1 MYKTNSNIQWI
12 GTGIGLL
19 GLRLFLAWEFFES
32 GKEKWKGKNWF
43 MEIQESFPFP
53 FNVIPSDL
61 NWTLAMGAELL
72 LPFFLILGFFTR
84 CSALSLTI
92 LTAVAWYSVHAGAGY
107 NVCNNGYKMALI
119 YIVTLLPLITQGAG
133 IFSVDHLLQRKSPT
147 LNQ

>member
-1 MYKTNSNIQWI
+1 MYKTNSNIQRI

-32 GKEKWKGKNWF
+32 GKEKWRGENWF

-53 FNVIPSDL
+53 FNLIPSDL

-84 CSALSLTI
+84 WSAFSLTV

-107 NVCNNGYKMALI
+107 NVCSNGYKMALI

-133 IFSVDHLLQRKSPT
+133 IFAVDTLLQRKSSA

>member
-1 MYKTNSNIQWI
+1 MYKTNSNIQRI

-32 GKEKWKGKNWF
+32 GKEKWRGENWF

-53 FNVIPSDL
+53 FNLIPSDL
-61 NWTLAMGAELL
+61 NWALAMGAELL

-84 CSALSLTI
+84 WSAFSLTV

-107 NVCNNGYKMALI
+107 NVCSNGYKMALI

-133 IFSVDHLLQRKSPT
+133 IFAVDTLLQRKSSA

>member
-19 GLRLFLAWEFFES
+19 GLRLFLAWEFLNRVKKN
-32 GKEKWKGKNWF
+32 GRAKTGLWKYKKVFLSHSMSSQAILIGHW
-43 MEIQESFPFP
+43 Q
-53 FNVIPSDL
+53 
-61 NWTLAMGAELL
+61 WGRTLITV
-72 LPFFLILGFFTR
+72 LPHSRLFTR

-133 IFSVDHLLQRKSPT
+133 IFSVNHLLQRKSPT